1 MRWKVFLESLRDP
14 VVLSQ
19 EDDVECGEERLLI
32 GPGVARHEVLRLLC
46 PQLSRVGPQVQLLP
60 RRKLVGVGIPLQTSV
75 LISPIELKL
84 HINTNKVYVV
94 LCNIQLVQFSYL
106 RMAAVSMS
114 EPYTMLASTKEV
126 ISLYYENE

>member
-1 MRWKVFLESLRDP
+1 MRWEVFLESLRDP

-19 EDDVECGEERLLI
+19 EYDVERGEERLLI

-60 RRKLVGVGIPLQTSV
+60 RRKLVGVGIPLKASV

-84 HINTNKVYVV
+84 HINTNKVFVV
-94 LCNIQLVQFSYL
+94 QCNIQLVQFSYL

-126 ISLYYENE
+126 ISLY

>member
-1 MRWKVFLESLRDP
+1 MRWEVFLESLRDP

-19 EDDVECGEERLLI
+19 EDDVERGEERLLI

-94 LCNIQLVQFSYL
+94 LYYIQLIEFSYL

>member
-1 MRWKVFLESLRDP
+1 MRWEVFLESLRNP

-19 EDDVECGEERLLI
+19 EDDVERGEERLLI

-94 LCNIQLVQFSYL
+94 LYYIQLIEFSYL

>member
-1 MRWKVFLESLRDP
+1 MRWEVFLESLRDP

-19 EDDVECGEERLLI
+19 EYDVERGEERLLI

-46 PQLSRVGPQVQLLP
+46 PQLPRVGPQVQLLS

-75 LISPIELKL
+75 LISSIHAIEVAHKCKL
-84 HINTNKVYVV
+84 STTKYYT
-94 LCNIQLVQFSYL
+94 YL